1 MTFGNYLE
9 LHCSCFE
16 MPERQSESLK
26 NALSA
31 CDGARNGEINVV
43 SISFSAAITMARL
56 SFLVSILLVSLSNV
70 SAFYLP
76 GAAPRDYKLGEAVD
90 LYVNAL
96 TPMLTGANDA
106 KLVSSRQIRRS
117 LSNHYAE
124 ITH

>member
-1 MTFGNYLE
+1 
-9 LHCSCFE
+9 

-31 CDGARNGEINVV
+31 GDGARNGEIVV
-43 SISFSAAITMARL
+43 SIISFSVAITMARL
-56 SFLVSILLVSLSNV
+56 LFLVPILLVSLSDV

-76 GAAPRDYKLGEAVD
+76 GAAPRDYKLGEPVD

-106 KLVSSRQIRRS
+106 KLVSRRRIGRV
-117 LSNHYAE
+117 LSNIHTE